1 MMLIRRR
8 PRPAGESASQQTGRR
23 LHLLAAVMVACT
35 LAWPAAAQAQLRQPS
50 APLANN
56 DGEII
61 YIDSAG
67 FLRVFDYPAGSDV
80 QWKSP
85 DAPYRAF
92 DTGDFNDD
100 GDAEIVAIGGSGSG
114 GRLVVFDPVLTTGP
128 LSPDQIINE
137 IPWDT
142 LYSVPVPGTPVLVA
156 VGELDPAPGPEI
168 LYGYEPPATAAAS
181 DATATIFKI
190 LARPAANPDGRTW
203 SEVAAYGT
211 NNRFTDI
218 ALGELELRAG
228 GAIDEVVLIN
238 EESGSLE
245 LFRRLGATLE
255 RFYRDE
261 SESRP
266 WSDAVVGRTVNDLPV
281 GQLITVRNVDIP
293 LRSWLVQE
301 WRTDH
306 LVDIT
311 GQALRPAPRVVF
323 TADINGSGDDE
334 IVMMRQLPANSPATT
349 PHLILRNRGGDV
361 SVTFEVRLD
370 NAFRAGAAGDIDGDG
385 FDEIVVAS
393 PSELRIFTQ
402 PSANTNFQ
410 SAGIAGD
417 ARNLGIANLD
427 AAGFIRQDKLAVSP
441 STITPQNLAAGSA
454 GAIAILGVFNST
466 SSGGSIPFALSVSPP
481 VGWVRWSVP
490 GVADGVNRYQTPTTV
505 DVTID
510 ARDLL
515 PGGTYG
521 ANLVV
526 TSLDPLVGNS
536 PIAIPV
542 VATIGEG
549 VVLRPA
555 AVTKLLPSCVA
566 ATEPVTVTL
575 QVIGTGGS
583 TFAASVAPVSALAS
597 EPDESAGETA
607 APADATLIAGPD
619 IAWPETV
626 PWILS
631 ASSVTNTVPSSIQL
645 VVDPAQVSELANA
658 RVTVNASVP
667 GVGTQVRRSTVTV
680 KCVAHLWFGPLGMR

>member
-23 LHLLAAVMVACT
+23 QHLWATLLTACALT
-35 LAWPAAAQAQLRQPS
+35 WPAAAQAQPRQPA

-61 YIDSAG
+61 YIDNAG
-67 FLRVFDYPAGSDV
+67 YLRVYDYPAGSDV
-80 QWKSP
+80 RWQSP

-128 LSPDQIINE
+128 LLPDQIINE

-142 LYSVPVPGTPVLVA
+142 LYSVSVPGTPVLVA
-156 VGELDPAPGPEI
+156 V
-168 LYGYEPPATAAAS
+168 YGYEPPATASAS

-203 SEVAAYGT
+203 SEVAVYST
-211 NNRFTDI
+211 NNRFTDV
-218 ALGELELRAG
+218 ALGELELRSG
-228 GAIDEVVLIN
+228 GASDEVVLIN

-349 PHLILRNRGGDV
+349 PHLILRNRSGDV

-393 PSELRIFTQ
+393 PSELRFFTQ

-410 SAGIAGD
+410 SASIAGD

-427 AAGFIRQDKLAVSP
+427 AAGFIRQDKLAASP
-441 STITPQNLAAGSA
+441 STITPPALAAGSA
-454 GAIAILGVFNST
+454 GIITNLGVFNST
-466 SSGGSIPFALSVSPP
+466 SDGGSIPFSLSLSPP
-481 VGWVRWSVP
+481 VGWISWAVP
-490 GVADGVNRYQTPTTV
+490 GTPAGVNRYQTPNLVEVTV
-505 DVTID
+505 S
-510 ARDLL
+510 ARELL

-521 ANLVV
+521 ANLIV
-526 TSLDPLVGNS
+526 TSLDPLAGNS
-536 PIAIPV
+536 PIAIPI

-555 AVTKLLPSCVA
+555 AVTQLLPSCIVA
-566 ATEPVTVTL
+566 SSPVTVSL

-583 TFAASVAPVSALAS
+583 VFAASVAPSSLTAS
-597 EPDESAGETA
+597 ESDETDAGA
-607 APADATLIAGPD
+607 LVAPAMVAGPD

-645 VVDPAQVSELANA
+645 VVDPAQVSEFANA
-658 RVTVNASVP
+658 RVTINASVP
-667 GVGTQVRRSTVTV
+667 EVGAQVRRSTVTV